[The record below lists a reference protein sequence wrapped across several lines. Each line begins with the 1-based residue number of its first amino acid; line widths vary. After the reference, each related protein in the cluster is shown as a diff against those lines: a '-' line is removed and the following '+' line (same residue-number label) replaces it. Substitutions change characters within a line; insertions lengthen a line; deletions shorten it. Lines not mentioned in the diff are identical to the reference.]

1 MPFSIEIEK
10 RCLRELKNVDKKVVQ
25 KAFKIIQEVLSY
37 DPFIGKPLKGRYK
50 GLYSYRFSEY
60 HIVYE
65 IYTDT
70 VTIVVL
76 RIAHRK
82 SVYDGL

>member
-10 RCLRELKNVDKKVVQ
+10 RCLRELRKVDQKVVQ
-25 KAFKIIQEVLSY
+25 KAFKIIQEVLSH

-60 HIVYE
+60 RIVYE
-65 IYTDT
+65 ISVET
-70 VTIVVL
+70 VTIVLL